1 MDRKSV
7 KMTNSVVAEQDTNGS
22 HALNNHLKSLKNRKS
37 ISNHQTAKLSETM
50 LCSNNRCSDH
60 AQSKKQQ
67 APQTTVA
74 STNASNQTK
83 QSNAKAYHKETRLT
97 KVHSIEA
104 INYNVGNLAGKFDK
118 LNQPNHAE
126 SAIRRIHGM

>member
-1 MDRKSV
+1 
-7 KMTNSVVAEQDTNGS
+7 MTNSVVAERDTNGS

-37 ISNHQTAKLSETM
+37 ISNHQAAELTESM
-50 LCSNNRCSDH
+50 LCSNGRRSAH
-60 AQSKKQQ
+60 TKSKKQQ
-67 APQTTVA
+67 PPPSMVAPANPAT
-74 STNASNQTK
+74 QTK
-83 QSNAKAYHKETRLT
+83 QSNATAYQKETRLA

-126 SAIRRIHGM
+126 SAIQRIHGM